1 MSNEPAVGDLVTTEL
16 EAVIYEREGPL
27 ARIILNQPETAN
39 AQSSA
44 MVHDV
49 EACLQD
55 AEHDYDVRVV
65 ILKANGRGFCSGHL
79 IGKEGTA
86 YEEFREAQEKV
97 GSAWQPQFDLFV
109 WPVLH
114 LWEFPKPVIAQVHG
128 YAIGGGTYFALLP
141 DITIASDDAY
151 FQMPLVQGLGLPGG
165 ETMIEPWVF
174 MNWKRAA
181 EYLYTA
187 QTLSAE
193 EAFEMGLVNHVVPR
207 ADLESTVEAMAAQI
221 AKAPMTTLRATK
233 TLIKRAWEQMGLRL
247 HLQMSNDVL
256 SLTAAHSDVRSI
268 HEGMGPVRIPPRQW
282 AAQRLANEAG
292 GGGEEVTDSSG

>member
-1 MSNEPAVGDLVTTEL
+1 MRVTDGADERAEKVTTEL
-16 EAVIYEREGPL
+16 EAVIYEREGPI
-27 ARIILNQPETAN
+27 ARIILNQPEKAN

-44 MVHDV
+44 MVRDV
-49 EACLQD
+49 EACLDD
-55 AEHDYDVRVV
+55 AERDYDIRVL

-79 IGKEGTA
+79 IGREGTA
-86 YEEFREAQEKV
+86 YAEFREAQEKV
-97 GSAWQPQFDLFV
+97 GSAWKPQFDLFV

-187 QTLSAE
+187 QTLSAD

-207 ADLESTVEAMAAQI
+207 AELESTVEAMAAQI
-221 AKAPMTTLRATK
+221 ALAPLTTLTATK
-233 TLIKRAWEQMGLRL
+233 TLIKRAWELMGLRL
-247 HLQMSNDVL
+247 HLQMSNDLVA
-256 SLTAAHSDVRSI
+256 LTGAHTDVRKI

-282 AAQRLANEAG
+282 AAKRLGDAAS
-292 GGGEEVTDSSG
+292 DDPAR